1 MKLGKQN
8 VFTRH
13 TPVAL
18 LNGARRQNTQGS
30 IVTVELIGSA

>member
-1 MKLGKQN
+1 MKIGKQN

-13 TPVAL
+13 TPAVL
-18 LNGARRQNTQGS
+18 LDGARRQNTQGS